1 MARFEVTGPDGSRY
15 EVTMPEGMSQDE
27 LSKAIDEHFSKLGI
41 ASKRVDTPAA
51 PPAPAAPTPRFGGLN
66 FNRPAPEVRAGIMAL
81 PESQRKDAFNE
92 WAKTYVANERKGGGV
107 LQGVRD
113 IGRNIARGT
122 PVGSWLDEAN
132 ANTQA
137 MLQRLGLGGSS
148 YDEAIAYQR
157 ATDEAIDRDSTKLGS
172 LPVVGDVTAG
182 GVQKLAGGV
191 ASAPFSPMINVMRGQ
206 SMLPRVVNSAATG
219 MVYGGA
225 YGAGEGEGPER
236 LSNAALG
243 ATIGAGLGA
252 AAPPLATGV
261 SRLMNRN
268 AQPQGALAN
277 MDRRAVESIADDMVA
292 DRVPQ
297 VSPAGMRPEAMI
309 ADLGPNLQGHTGAIA
324 RMPGE
329 GQTVVKDALGATI
342 GQGRRGGAPARIQGE
357 INATL
362 GPPRNLVQLERE
374 TVRRA
379 NEAARPYYREF
390 EQMQIPET
398 PEITNLL
405 MRVRGAPGVMQEAQ
419 RLMQMEGF
427 QPPQGEWW
435 IRTGR
440 EWDYVRRAVDDIAKN
455 APQGTNAR
463 RVAENLSRDINQAI
477 DDAIRDPNGVSVYQQ
492 ARMVSGQGQQF
503 RQGIEQGQEAF
514 SRGTHPDQMA
524 ADLAAMQGR
533 PMQRAGFDAG
543 ARGQI
548 RDIMGE
554 ASSALGSTG
563 DTAIRRQLGSDYA
576 QQKLAMV
583 VGEDN
588 ASRILGRLDAEGI
601 YEQTRQAAVGNSVTE
616 AMRQNL
622 KRYNGRTEAQAGM
635 PSGDTLFGAVKNAT
649 LKIVNK
655 MTAGYL
661 DERSRRQALDAAQ
674 ILVAQGETRD
684 QFIRELTSYIARR
697 DLSVRQRAA
706 GQELLEAVFAGA
718 RAPLIQYAA
727 SPAESQRGT
736 PGARNPN

>member
-1 MARFEVTGPDGSRY
+1 MARFEVQGPDGSRY
-15 EVTMPEGMSQDE
+15 EVTMPDGMEPGE
-27 LSKAIDEHFSKLGI
+27 LSKAIDGHFARLGI
-41 ASKRVDTPAA
+41 TSKRVETPAA
-51 PPAPAAPTPRFGGLN
+51 PVPPAAPAPAPKFGGLD
-66 FNRPAPEVRAGIMAL
+66 FSRPVPEVRAAIQAL
-81 PESQRKDAFNE
+81 PQDQRKDAFNE

-132 ANTQA
+132 AGTQA
-137 MLQRLGLGGSS
+137 MLHSLGLGGSS

-172 LPVVGDVTAG
+172 LPLVGDVTAG

-191 ASAPFSPMINVMRGQ
+191 ASVPFSPMVNVMRGGT
-206 SMLPRVVNSAATG
+206 MLPRVVNSGATG
-219 MVYGGA
+219 MVYGAG
-225 YGAGEGEGPER
+225 YGAGEGEGAER
-236 LSNAALG
+236 LGNAAVG
-243 ATIGAGLGA
+243 ATIGGGLGA
-252 AAPPLATGV
+252 ASPPIATGV
-261 SRLMNRN
+261 ARLMSRN

-277 MDRRAVESIADDMVA
+277 MDRRAVESVADDMVA
-292 DRVPQ
+292 DRVTNVMQRP
-297 VSPAGMRPEAMI
+297 GGLRPEEMI

-329 GQTVVKDALGATI
+329 GQTVVKDALGATV
-342 GQGRRGGAPARIQGE
+342 GQGRRGGAPARIQADVD
-357 INATL
+357 ATL
-362 GPPRNLVQLERE
+362 GPPRNLVQLERD
-374 TVRRA
+374 TVQRA

-440 EWDYVRRAVDDIAKN
+440 EWDYVRRAVDDIARN

-492 ARMVSGQGQQF
+492 ARMISGQGQQF
-503 RQGIEQGQEAF
+503 RQGIEQGREAF

-524 ADLAAMQGR
+524 ADLAAMNGR
-533 PMQRAGFDAG
+533 PMQRAGFSAG

-548 RDIMGE
+548 RDIMGQ
-554 ASSALGSTG
+554 ASSTLGSTG
-563 DTAIRRQLGSDYA
+563 DSAVMKQLGSDYA
-576 QQKLAMV
+576 RNKLAQV
-583 VGEDN
+583 VGDN
-588 ASRILGRLDAEGI
+588 NAQVILGRLAAEGV
-601 YEQTRQAAVGNSVTE
+601 YEQTRQAAVGNSVTA
-616 AMRQNL
+616 AMQQNL
-622 KRYNGRTEAQAGM
+622 KRYNGRTDATAGV

-661 DERSRRQALDAAQ
+661 DERSRRQALDAAR

-684 QFIRELTSYIARR
+684 QFIRELTSYITRR
-697 DLSVRQRAA
+697 DLTVRQRAS
-706 GQELLEAVFAGA
+706 GQELLEAVMGGA
-718 RAPLIQYAA
+718 RAPAIEAAA
-727 SPAESQRGT
+727 STSERT
-736 PGARNPN
+736 P

>member
-1 MARFEVTGPDGSRY
+1 MARFEVQGPDGSRY
-15 EVTMPEGMSQDE
+15 EVTMPDGMEPGE
-27 LSKAIDEHFSKLGI
+27 LSKAIDEHFAKLGI
-41 ASKRVDTPAA
+41 TSKRVEAPAA
-51 PPAPAAPTPRFGGLN
+51 PPVPAAPAPKFGGLD
-66 FNRPAPEVRAGIMAL
+66 FTKPAAEVRAGIQAL
-81 PESQRKDAFNE
+81 PQDQRKDAFNE
-92 WAKTYVANERKGGGV
+92 WAKVYVANERKGGGV
-107 LQGVRD
+107 MQNVRD

-132 ANTQA
+132 AGTQA
-137 MLQRLGLGGSS
+137 LMQRLGLGGSS

-157 ATDEAIDRDSTKLGS
+157 ATDEAIDRDSTKLGT
-172 LPVVGDVTAG
+172 LPLVGDVTAG
-182 GVQKLAGGV
+182 GVQKLVGGV
-191 ASAPFSPMINVMRGQ
+191 ASAPFSPMVNAVRGTT
-206 SMLPRVVNSAATG
+206 MLPRVVNSAATG

-225 YGAGEGEGPER
+225 YGAGEGEGGER
-236 LSNAALG
+236 IGNAAVG
-243 ATIGAGLGA
+243 ATIGGGLGA
-252 AAPPLATGV
+252 AAPLVATGV
-261 SRLMNRN
+261 ARLLSRN
-268 AQPQGALAN
+268 AQPQGALAG
-277 MDRRAVESIADDMVA
+277 MDRRAVESVADDMVA

-297 VSPAGMRPEAMI
+297 VSPVGMRPEAMI

-329 GQTVVKDALGATI
+329 GQTVVKDALGTTV
-342 GQGRRGGAPARIQGE
+342 GQGRRGGAPDRIRADVD
-357 INATL
+357 ATL
-362 GPPRNLVQLERE
+362 GPPRNLVQLERD
-374 TVRRA
+374 TVRQA

-398 PEITNLL
+398 PEVTRLL

-419 RLMQMEGF
+419 RLMQMEGI

-435 IRTGR
+435 IRTGL
-440 EWDYVRRAVDDIAKN
+440 EWDYVRRAVDDIAKD
-455 APQGTNAR
+455 APQYSNAR

-492 ARMVSGQGQQF
+492 ARMISGQGQQF

-554 ASSALGSTG
+554 ASSALGPTG
-563 DTAIRRQLGSDYA
+563 DTAIRKQLGSDYA
-576 QQKLAMV
+576 QQKLAQV
-583 VGEDN
+583 IGEN
-588 ASRILGRLDAEGI
+588 AASRILGRLDAEGI
-601 YEQTRQAAVGNSVTE
+601 YEQTRQAAVGNSVTA
-616 AMRQNL
+616 AMQQNL
-622 KRYNGRTEAQAGM
+622 KRYNARTDATAGV

-655 MTAGYL
+655 MTAGFL

-674 ILVAQGETRD
+674 ILVAQGQTRD
-684 QFIRELTSYIARR
+684 QFIRELTSYIRRR
-697 DLSVRQRAA
+697 DLTVRQRAA
-706 GQELLEAVFAGA
+706 GQTLLESVFAGA
-718 RAPLIQYAA
+718 RAPAIEGAA
-727 SPAESQRGT
+727 TTAE
-736 PGARNPN
+736 

>member
-1 MARFEVTGPDGSRY
+1 MARFEVTAPDGSRY

-27 LSKAIDEHFSKLGI
+27 LSKTLDEHFSKLGI

-51 PPAPAAPTPRFGGLN
+51 PPPPAAPAPRFGGLD
-66 FNRPAPEVRAGIMAL
+66 FSRPAPEVRAGIMAL

-92 WAKTYVANERKGGGV
+92 WAKTYVANERKAGGV

-157 ATDEAIDRDSTKLGS
+157 ATDEAIDRDSTKIAS

-182 GVQKLAGGV
+182 GVQKLAGGI
-191 ASAPFSPMINVMRGQ
+191 ASARFAPMINVMRGQ
-206 SMLPRVVNSAATG
+206 SMLPRVVNSVATG
-219 MVYGGA
+219 MVYGGV

-357 INATL
+357 IDATL

-374 TVRRA
+374 TVQRA
-379 NEAARPYYREF
+379 NQAARPYYQEF

-440 EWDYVRRAVDDIAKN
+440 EWDYVRRAVDDIARN

-503 RQGIEQGQEAF
+503 RQGIKQGQEAF

-616 AMRQNL
+616 AMRQNT